1 MKIPPGVE
9 LVGPGSP
16 QPPLPD
22 DVPKAKPRGKRV
34 SMTKLRPR
42 AVPKHVKLLVRA
54 GVKIPPKHV
63 AYTKANMEHVKIRDR
78 VAVCRGL
85 AKPVRGCEWEVVS
98 VHDRGKTAK
107 AEQAVRDASPELGV
121 ALVLLDSG
129 DKAIKLIS
137 EKGEVLAP

>member
-1 MKIPPGVE
+1 MKIPAGVE

-22 DVPKAKPRGKRV
+22 DVPKAPKRGKRIPQ
-34 SMTKLRPR
+34 SHLRPIS
-42 AVPKHVKLLVRA
+42 VPKHVKVLVRA

-85 AKPVRGCEWEVVS
+85 PKAVRGCWWEVVS
-98 VHDRGKTAK
+98 VHDRGKTK
-107 AEQAVRDASPELGV
+107 AAEAAVREASPELGV

-129 DKAIKLIS
+129 DRAIKLFDESGKEI
-137 EKGEVLAP
+137 